1 MNQILLLGNEIAHLK
16 KKLENLENERV
27 DAQNEID
34 NSKKQVYTK
43 MLDLGKMLMAI
54 DNLYQRCKGS
64 DIKLR
69 NDIDDEAN
77 NKNTGKGIPKFR
89 ISKKNPNEKG
99 GAKDQPTEDDQET
112 YLSKT
117 KKAIEKLK
125 LIKQYVES
133 FTKII
138 IKCEDES
145 THRRRGK

>member
-1 MNQILLLGNEIAHLK
+1 MLGNEIAQLK
-16 KKLENLENERV
+16 KQLENLETERA

-77 NKNTGKGIPKFR
+77 NKTVVKGIPKFR
-89 ISKKNPNEKG
+89 ISKKPNHSDKHTG
-99 GAKDQPTEDDQET
+99 GSKDQPTEDDQET
-112 YLSKT
+112 YLSKA
-117 KKAIEKLK
+117 KKAIEKLR

-133 FTKII
+133 FNKII
-138 IKCEDES
+138 IKCEDEG
-145 THRRRGK
+145 TTKRRAR